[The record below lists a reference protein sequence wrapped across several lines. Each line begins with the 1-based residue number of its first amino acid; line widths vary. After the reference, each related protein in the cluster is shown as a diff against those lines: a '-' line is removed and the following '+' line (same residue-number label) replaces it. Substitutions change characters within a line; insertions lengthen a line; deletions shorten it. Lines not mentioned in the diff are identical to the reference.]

1 METGI
6 IFERS
11 AARPFAVSLA
21 NAQTPGL
28 PEHIW
33 RDDVQVL
40 REEWA
45 VFMSAYAI
53 SRDVKCK
60 RKADET
66 EREIKIRLAQA
77 QADGFDTK
85 GW

>member
-21 NAQTPGL
+21 NGL
-28 PEHIW
+28 PEHIR
-33 RDDVQVL
+33 RDDVKAL
-40 REEWA
+40 REEKE
-45 VFMSAYAI
+45 SLI
-53 SRDVKCK
+53 
-60 RKADET
+60 RKAAQIEG
-66 EREIKIRLAQA
+66 EITIRLAQA
-77 QADGFDTK
+77 QAAGFDTK

>member
-21 NAQTPGL
+21 NTQQTGL
-28 PEHIW
+28 PEHIR
-33 RDDVQVL
+33 RDDIEAL
-40 REEWA
+40 REEWDA
-45 VFMSAYAI
+45 VVDEAFAKVEAI
-53 SRDVKCK
+53 
-60 RKADET
+60 KA
-66 EREIKIRLAQA
+66 EIRIRLAQA
-77 QADGFDTK
+77 QKAGFNTE

>member
-21 NAQTPGL
+21 NGL
-28 PEHIW
+28 PEHIR

-40 REEWA
+40 RDEYYALYEKFLA
-45 VFMSAYAI
+45 ESAPI
-53 SRDVKCK
+53 RDQI
-60 RKADET
+60 
-66 EREIKIRLAQA
+66 EIQLAQA
-77 QADGFDTK
+77 QAAGFDTK

>member
-21 NAQTPGL
+21 NKLPGL
-28 PEHIW
+28 PEEIRREDIEAL
-33 RDDVQVL
+33 RD
-40 REEWA
+40 EWNQLYENYLA
-45 VFMSAYAI
+45 AGKAI
-53 SRDVKCK
+53 R
-60 RKADET
+60 
-66 EREIKIRLAQA
+66 REIEIRLAQA